1 MPRPGEHYC
10 GRMMS
15 SHPSSSPSGRAR
27 TAGGGRRWWIVGGAC
42 ACAVILLLAAA
53 AAGGGI
59 WYFAVRETPEDVVAQ
74 YLEAWEAQDCETFEE
89 VSTEHFRGEDYTCEA
104 WSQNIA
110 EQSDVSFDLE
120 IGETTIH
127 DGRAAVRVTE
137 LSTDD
142 AGRYRAVYD
151 FILIRDEGD
160 WRIDTSEIV
169 EEHEEV

>member
-1 MPRPGEHYC
+1 
-10 GRMMS
+10 MMS

-59 WYFAVRETPEDVVAQ
+59 WYFA
-74 YLEAWEAQDCETFEE
+74 CEP
-89 VSTEHFRGEDYTCEA
+89 G
-104 WSQNIA
+104 SQNTA
-110 EQSDVSFDLE
+110 DQSDVSFELE